1 MRRCSD
7 LRDHELPDGDVMSG
21 WSAGLSRQLLSAVAV
36 LPWEHGGM
44 RIDAMILLPVAA
56 LVSSVLLLLAGR
68 KRIFELLAVIASGAW
83 LALHMGI
90 FKWPLTGI
98 SQGLV
103 LGGTLLAMGVIVYLK
118 VKNKREVTASTVVA
132 ILGGILVVGSIG
144 SLG

>member
-1 MRRCSD
+1 MK
-7 LRDHELPDGDVMSG
+7 
-21 WSAGLSRQLLSAVAV
+21 
-36 LPWEHGGM
+36 
-44 RIDAMILLPVAA
+44 IDAMILLPVAA

-68 KRIFELLAVIASGAW
+68 KRIFELIAVIASGVW

-90 FKWPLTGI
+90 FKWPLKGV

-132 ILGGILVVGSIG
+132 ILGGIMLVG
-144 SLG
+144 SLGQLG

>member
-1 MRRCSD
+1 
-7 LRDHELPDGDVMSG
+7 MSG